1 LGRYISMVTFVT
13 SAVDNI
19 ELDLNLYLNN
29 ELVTFQ
35 VVQTESEK
43 MQAIT
48 ADKIIKFDMPQH

>member
-1 LGRYISMVTFVT
+1 MVTFVT

-48 ADKIIKFDMPQH
+48 ADRL

>member
-1 LGRYISMVTFVT
+1 MGRYISMVTFVT

-43 MQAIT
+43 MQTIT

>member
-43 MQAIT
+43 MQTIT